1 MNAQKTATKITYEV
15 EKFSRGAR
23 GEWFGLG
30 ARRFA
35 DLAAARTYFNDFRTA
50 QSAVLGNGIRIDLRE
65 RASRKVVATV
75 GGQMIAP
82 CAVRDLA

>member
-1 MNAQKTATKITYEV
+1 MNAQTATKTTYEV

-35 DLAAARTYFNDFRTA
+35 DLAAAQAYFATFATA
-50 QSAVLGNGIRIDLRE
+50 QAEVLSNGIKIVLRT
-65 RASRKVVATV
+65 RAGRRTVAVV
-75 GGQMIAP
+75 GGVLDSP
-82 CAVRDLA
+82 TVVREIG